1 MGSLDGVA
9 VATCKSSIYSLRKL
23 LSAWELINLQG
34 KWFSQRLPRLL
45 WLLERVLQSMNKKQL
60 ANKIWAS
67 ANKMRGKIE
76 ASEYKDFILGFI
88 FYKFLSDRERAF
100 LISQDYDEESMQSVS
115 EDNTEV
121 RDDIQRELGYF
132 IAYKDLF
139 STWIDQGKDF
149 SVANVIDALS
159 AFERLINPHRK
170 RLFAGIFEGL
180 TIGISKLGS
189 NAAEQTRA
197 VRDLLSLIRDIP
209 TDGSQDYDVL
219 GFIYEYLISNF
230 AANAGKKAG
239 EFYTPHEVSV
249 LMSDIIAHHL
259 QEEKEICIYDPTS
272 GSGSLLINIGKSVA
286 RYVGNKDSIKYYA
299 QEYNRTTYNLTRMNL
314 IMRGVNPSNI
324 EVRNGDTLAEDWPM
338 FSEEDPQGTYTPLYL
353 DAVVSNPPYSQSWN
367 PSDKESDPRYLGF
380 GLAPKGCADYA
391 FLLHDLYHVKPRG
404 IMTIVLPHGVLY
416 RGGSEWS
423 IRKGLIEGNYI
434 DAIIGLPDNVFFGT
448 GIATIVMVLKRAETR
463 HDEKVLFVDA
473 SQGFVKE
480 GKNNKLRASDIK
492 KIVDAVTARV
502 ETPRYAKLIDR
513 NTIRENDYNLNITRY
528 VDSSPQPEKYDI
540 YATMFG
546 GVPAV
551 ELSALE
557 LYWSAFP
564 SLQASLFTTNAE
576 GYSHLSVDSLEVAIA
591 TNADVEAFAYRYVK
605 AFADFADFLERVL
618 IEPMLRLSIPSC
630 EEAISAE
637 LFERLDGFDLVDP
650 YQAYQFF
657 RDDWEA
663 VAVDLE
669 VLQIEGIDA
678 VRVVDPRMIL
688 KKVKDVEQE
697 VQEGWQ
703 GRLLPFELVQRHLL
717 ADELRVIERLRTRQM
732 EISEELERIIESL
745 TPEELEKPIL
755 NDEATRFVYAEVKRE
770 AKPFVAQ
777 HKKVPYAEDS
787 YERQLIEALSL
798 LDEEKSLK
806 RKLKTLE
813 TELIEQTIQEID
825 DETAI
830 SLLRTKWTGPLLTSL
845 GRMPSEVVAKL
856 TETLKK
862 LCSKYAT
869 TYAEIAERIASA
881 ERKLYDLLGELE
893 GTDADKLGLSA
904 FRQTLKH

>member
-1 MGSLDGVA
+1 
-9 VATCKSSIYSLRKL
+9 
-23 LSAWELINLQG
+23 
-34 KWFSQRLPRLL
+34 
-45 WLLERVLQSMNKKQL
+45 MNKKQL

-67 ANKMRGKIE
+67 ANRMRGKIE

-88 FYKFLSDRERAF
+88 FYKFLSDKERAF
-100 LISQDYDEESMQSVS
+100 LISQGYDEEGMQSVS

-121 RDDIQRELGYF
+121 REDIQRELGYF

-139 STWIDQGKDF
+139 STWIEQGKDF
-149 SVANVIDALS
+149 SIANVLDALF

-170 RLFAGIFEGL
+170 RLFSGIFESL

-259 QEEKEICIYDPTS
+259 REEKEICIYDPTS

-286 RYVGNKDSIKYYA
+286 HYVGSKDCIKYYA

-314 IMRGVNPSNI
+314 IMRGINPANI

-338 FSEEDPQGTYTPLYL
+338 FSEEDPHGTYTPLYL
-353 DAVVSNPPYSQSWN
+353 DAVVSNPPYSQAWD

-463 HDEKVLFVDA
+463 YDEKILFVDA

-492 KIVDAVTARV
+492 KIVDAVTTRE
-502 ETPRYAKLIDR
+502 ETPRYATLVDR
-513 NTIRENDYNLNITRY
+513 KTVRENDYNLNITRY
-528 VDSSPQPEKYDI
+528 VNSSPQPEKYDI

-557 LYWSAFP
+557 SYWSAFP

-576 GYSHLSVDSLEVAIA
+576 GYSHLSVDRLGEAIVA
-591 TNADVEAFAYRYVK
+591 NSDVEAFARRYVET
-605 AFADFADFLERVL
+605 FADFADFLEREL
-618 IEPMLRLSIPSC
+618 IEPMLRLSIPRS
-630 EEAISAE
+630 EETISAE
-637 LFERLDGFDLVDP
+637 LFERLQGFDLVDP

-663 VAVDLE
+663 VAADLE
-669 VLQIEGIDA
+669 VLQTEGLDA
-678 VRVVDPRMIL
+678 VRGVDPRMIL
-688 KKVKDVEQE
+688 KKVKELEQE
-697 VQEGWQ
+697 VQDGWQ

-717 ADELRVIERLRTRQM
+717 ADELRVIERLRTRQT

-745 TPEELEKPIL
+745 TPEEQEKPIL
-755 NDEATRFVYAEVKRE
+755 NDEATRFVYGEVKRE
-770 AKPFVAQ
+770 AKTFMGQ
-777 HKKVPYAEDS
+777 HKKFPMQRAAMSVN
-787 YERQLIEALSL
+787 
-798 LDEEKSLK
+798 
-806 RKLKTLE
+806 
-813 TELIEQTIQEID
+813 
-825 DETAI
+825 
-830 SLLRTKWTGPLLTSL
+830 
-845 GRMPSEVVAKL
+845 
-856 TETLKK
+856 
-862 LCSKYAT
+862 
-869 TYAEIAERIASA
+869 
-881 ERKLYDLLGELE
+881 
-893 GTDADKLGLSA
+893 
-904 FRQTLKH
+904 